1 MNAVGQDN
9 APATNPGKRDS
20 LAEAEKP
27 LLAVLGES
35 IRNPAFWGY
44 STWLDIVIRYR
55 KSKFGL
61 LWILVPPLMYVGGMG
76 YFFAKVQ
83 GMDPLV
89 FMPHIGI
96 GYMLFRMIT
105 MVMVESTSVLP
116 MHAGYILDGR
126 VRLTDFVL
134 RVIFKAGFYFL
145 TSWVILVPV
154 LVASPVF
161 HPEGLPMAMLGLVLL
176 MLNMV
181 WVSGVISLFGARFP
195 DAHEFM
201 GNVFIL
207 GFLITPILW
216 YPKTAP
222 PNTIHGILMRLNPAY
237 HMIELVRAPLLGD
250 QPGGHSLIIVTL
262 GALLGWGLWIW
273 LYRRYARYVALWV

>member
-1 MNAVGQDN
+1 MGAQGMNN
-9 APATNPGKRDS
+9 ARLNS
-20 LAEAEKP
+20 LTEAEKP
-27 LLAVLGES
+27 LLEVLSES

-44 STWLDIVIRYR
+44 STWLDIIIRYR

-61 LWILVPPLMYVGGMG
+61 LWILVPPMMYILGMG

-83 GMDPLV
+83 GMNPLV
-89 FMPHIGI
+89 FMPHIGC
-96 GYMLFRMIT
+96 GYMLFRLIT

-116 MHAGYILDGR
+116 MHSGYILDGK

-134 RVIFKAGFYFL
+134 RVVFKAGFYFL
-145 TSWVILVPV
+145 TSLFVLGPV
-154 LVASPVF
+154 LVASPIF
-161 HPEGLPMAMLGLVLL
+161 HPEGIPASLFGFLLL

-181 WVSGVISLFGARFP
+181 WISGVISLFGARFP

-216 YPKTAP
+216 YPSTAP
-222 PNTIHGILMRLNPAY
+222 ANTLHGIFMRMNPAY
-237 HMIELVRAPLLGD
+237 HMIELVRAPLLG
-250 QPGGHSLIIVTL
+250 QPITGHSMYLVIFAIFF
-262 GALLGWGLWIW
+262 GWGLWIW

>member
-1 MNAVGQDN
+1 MS
-9 APATNPGKRDS
+9 GKKQSRLNSSDES
-20 LAEAEKP
+20 
-27 LLAVLGES
+27 LLAVLAQS

-55 KSKFGL
+55 KSAFGL
-61 LWILVPPLMYVGGMG
+61 IWILVPPAMYVLGMG

-83 GMDPLV
+83 GKDPLV

-96 GYMLFRMIT
+96 GYLLFRMIT

-116 MHAGYILDGR
+116 MHSGYILDGK

-134 RVIFKAGFYFL
+134 RVVFKAGFYLL
-145 TSWVILVPV
+145 TAMVILVPV
-154 LVASPVF
+154 LVTSPVF
-161 HPEGLPMAMLGLVLL
+161 HPEGLLLSMVGLVLL

-181 WVSGVISLFGARFP
+181 WLSGVVSLFGARYP
-195 DAHEFM
+195 DTHEFM

-216 YPKTAP
+216 YPSTAP
-222 PNTIHGILMRLNPAY
+222 VNTLHGILMRLNPIY
-237 HMIELVRAPLLGD
+237 HMIELIRAPLLG
-250 QPGGHSLIIVTL
+250 QPVELSSELFVVISL
-262 GALLGWGLWIW
+262 LLGWASWMW
-273 LYRRYARYVALWV
+273 LYRRFARYVALWV

>member
-1 MNAVGQDN
+1 MNEVVQN
-9 APATNPGKRDS
+9 STT
-20 LAEAEKP
+20 EAQKP

-83 GMDPLV
+83 NMNPLV

-116 MHAGYILDGR
+116 MHSGYILDGK

-134 RVIFKAGFYFL
+134 RVVFKSFFYFMTAL
-145 TSWVILVPV
+145 VIMVPILVV
-154 LVASPVF
+154 SPVF
-161 HPEGLPMAMLGLVLL
+161 QPEGILMSLFGLLLL

-181 WVSGVISLFGARFP
+181 WISGVVSLFGARFP

-216 YPKTAP
+216 YPSTAP
-222 PNTIHGILMRLNPAY
+222 ANTLHGIFMRLNPAY
-237 HMIELVRAPLLGD
+237 HMIELVRAPLLG
-250 QPGGHSLIIVTL
+250 QPIGGHSLILVILAVFV
-262 GALLGWGLWIW
+262 GWGVWIA